1 MPRDMSY
8 VKARSRRQGKKTSA
22 QTRYE
27 TLSRK
32 KLVQLASGGK
42 LKVYRVDGKSK
53 SIDIVDALYERDE
66 NTTDSKGAKK
76 AKAKQQKKEKINHT
90 NRQRSFLED
99 LVAAVER
106 GDQVDL
112 TKHNSDAMSPLM
124 AACQIGLLNA
134 VNVFIQH
141 GADVNENNFV
151 DMTPILIASKYGFLD
166 IVNALLKHGADP
178 ALTNVLN
185 KNAADLA
192 GDNDHEDIVDLLK
205 SKGVVPAK
213 NPRGTHEYRYTLT
226 LKF

>member
-1 MPRDMSY
+1 MSY
-8 VKARSRRQGKKTSA
+8 VRATRRRRIKKKPSA

-32 KLVQLASGGK
+32 KLVELASGGK
-42 LKVYRVDGKSK
+42 LKVYGVHGKSK
-53 SIDIVDALYERDE
+53 SVDIVEALYERDE
-66 NTTDSKGAKK
+66 NRSDSKGAKNASVK
-76 AKAKQQKKEKINHT
+76 QKKREKDYHT
-90 NRQRSFLED
+90 NRQRSFVED
-99 LVAAVER
+99 LVAAIER

-151 DMTPILIASKYGFLD
+151 DMTPILIASKHGFSNIVKTLLD
-166 IVNALLKHGADP
+166 HGADP

-192 GDNDHEDIVDLLK
+192 GENGHKEIVDLLK

-213 NPRGTHEYRYTLT
+213 HPRGAHEYRYTLT
-226 LKF
+226 LQF